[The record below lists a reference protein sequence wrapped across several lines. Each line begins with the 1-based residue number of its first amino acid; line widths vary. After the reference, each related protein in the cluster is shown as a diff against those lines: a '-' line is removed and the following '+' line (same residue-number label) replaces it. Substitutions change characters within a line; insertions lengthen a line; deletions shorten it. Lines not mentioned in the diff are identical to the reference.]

1 MGAFVS
7 VICFKTVVLSA
18 RKQML
23 MNPCSFASSI
33 GRTPRLTNIFYQ
45 YECGLSTLS
54 TTSSRQL
61 KSCLLIKVM
70 KGVVQQGG
78 CCLLLPERQK
88 NFRGTA

>member
-1 MGAFVS
+1 MLAGTNKETTTMGAFVS

-45 YECGLSTLS
+45 YECGIDFVDN
-54 TTSSRQL
+54 L
-61 KSCLLIKVM
+61 KQAAK
-70 KGVVQQGG
+70 K
-78 CCLLLPERQK
+78 LP
-88 NFRGTA
+88 AY